1 MQIPLIIYGEPV
13 NSSFFDKLL
22 DDKNSKY
29 LTDFKRYFNYLKKN
43 NDSYKH
49 SSLKD
54 KISIDRPLYDYVSV
68 INDWLE
74 HETDGKYTICIDQSE
89 HIYFGFKFTGPT
101 GGDIICKIVKDW
113 NKKKEL
119 RDEYFE
125 WISMFEENAE
135 GPIFA
140 AVY

>member
-1 MQIPLIIYGEPV
+1 MQSPLIIYGEPV
-13 NSSFFDKLL
+13 GKCFFDKLI
-22 DDKNSKY
+22 DQKDSKY

-43 NDSYKH
+43 NDKYK
-49 SSLKD
+49 SCSIKD
-54 KISIDRPLYDYVSV
+54 KISIDRPLFDYVSI

-74 HETDGKYTICIDQSE
+74 HETNNKYTIYMDRLE
-89 HIYFGFKFTGPT
+89 NIYFGFKFDGPT
-101 GGDIICKIVKDW
+101 GGDLICKIVKDW

-125 WISMFEENAE
+125 WISIFEENAE

>member
-1 MQIPLIIYGEPV
+1 M
-13 NSSFFDKLL
+13 DK
-22 DDKNSKY
+22 
-29 LTDFKRYFNYLKKN
+29 
-43 NDSYKH
+43 
-49 SSLKD
+49 
-54 KISIDRPLYDYVSV
+54 PLYDYVNV

-74 HETDGKYTICIDQSE
+74 YETNGKYTICIDQGE
-89 HIYFGFKFTGPT
+89 KIYFGFKFVGPI
-101 GGDIICKIVKDW
+101 GGDVVCKIVKDW

>member
-13 NSSFFDKLL
+13 NHSFFDKLL
-22 DDKNSKY
+22 NDKNSKY

-43 NDSYKH
+43 TDNYKY

-54 KISIDRPLYDYVSV
+54 KISLDKPLYDYVNV

-74 HETDGKYTICIDQSE
+74 YETNGKYTICIDQGE
-89 HIYFGFKFTGPT
+89 KIYFGFKFVGPI
-101 GGDIICKIVKDW
+101 GGDVVCKIVKDW